1 MELAFIEQKCETMLP
16 VTEVTKYIHVFWD
29 VESVFHMSLG
39 KSGRLWISDF
49 SGNFV
54 KTCTDLCGYQLREIQ
69 TNGEVEGYHTVTRGG
84 DLIYAICQTGTTK
97 T

>member
-1 MELAFIEQKCETMLP
+1 MLP

-29 VESVFHMSLG
+29 VESVFHLSLG

-54 KTCTDLCGYQLREIQ
+54 KTDLCGYQLREIQ
-69 TNGEVEGYHTVTRGG
+69 TSGEDEGYHTVTRDR